1 MKNIA
6 KHGLFVSSVFILTP
20 SFGDHPISPP
30 TIYQNKVETALIWVD
45 PVAMQPRPTM
55 KKNAAFDIHNEID
68 QHAIKG
74 DKMGFGPGGWLPDC
88 EIACTISKS
97 NSQWR
102 IVFSMMSMV
111 ANDGPHYGRNVKLD
125 GPGQYT
131 EMCRIDPPDW
141 RAFYRHTDK
150 ETGVGPF
157 FHPYTIKGTFV
168 FMGTGKAGGY

>member
-1 MKNIA
+1 MKLTLKFSTIIA
-6 KHGLFVSSVFILTP
+6 GATIITSGFA
-20 SFGDHPISPP
+20 DHPIAPP
-30 TIYQNKVETALIWVD
+30 KIYQGKVETALIWVD
-45 PVAMQPRPTM
+45 PVSMAPQPTI
-55 KKNAAFDIHNEID
+55 KKGASFDIHNEID

-88 EIACTISKS
+88 EVACTISKE
-97 NSQWR
+97 NTKWR
-102 IVFSMMSMV
+102 TVFSMMSMV

-125 GPGQYT
+125 GPGKYD
-131 EMCRIDPPDW
+131 EMCLIDPPDW

-157 FHPYTIKGTFV
+157 FHPYIIKGSFV